1 MFADL
6 HGDPLRTMWTNASSA
21 SNRASVSFAAA
32 LVQRFSS
39 NTTVF
44 AWEIGNEH
52 NLLTDLNCSGQTWG
66 CAPQLGTPAV
76 RTSADSSS
84 SRDYLLFQS
93 SIVAVIRQH
102 DSLRRPISSG
112 HSLPRPSAYHLM
124 QSFPR
129 SDWTLDSIEQVS
141 GIAHS
146 PTSYTRVNFAS
157 RFAAVP
163 LHAPADGRWLRL
175 GLRPF
180 LRRRRHAI
188 WVQRRAASAKRL
200 RCM

>member
-6 HGDPLRTMWTNASSA
+6 HGDALRTMFINASSI
-21 SNRASVSFAAA
+21 SNQACVSFATA
-32 LVQRFSS
+32 LVQRYSS
-39 NTTVF
+39 NPIIF

-84 SRDYLLFQS
+84 SRDYLLFQA
-93 SIVAVIRQH
+93 SIVEVIRQH
-102 DSLRRPISSG
+102 DALRRPISSG

-129 SDWTLDSIEQVS
+129 SDWTLDTLDQVR
-141 GIAHS
+141 IIHR
-146 PTSYTRVNFAS
+146 P
-157 RFAAVP
+157 P
-163 LHAPADGRWLRL
+163 LCC
-175 GLRPF
+175 
-180 LRRRRHAI
+180 
-188 WVQRRAASAKRL
+188 VTL
-200 RCM
+200 RCSSTPCSL